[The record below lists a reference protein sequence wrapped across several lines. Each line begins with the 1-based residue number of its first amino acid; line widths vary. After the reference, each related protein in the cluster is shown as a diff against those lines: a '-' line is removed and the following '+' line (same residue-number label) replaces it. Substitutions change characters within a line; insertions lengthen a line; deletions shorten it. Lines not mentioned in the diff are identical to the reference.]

1 MKGETN
7 MTKEVITIETTQQ
20 KLLNR
25 KKKLNLEIG
34 RLEKELV
41 DNFIFYPGEKVPG
54 GGPKGESYDEV
65 ITQLLTRLTE
75 LEKVIRLRNYVNQN
89 ISVRIKANQYFEG
102 INDSTVEMTLDQII
116 IRIGRVTRLVEI
128 IKNVRETFPT
138 LVRTRKRRTFL
149 SDTEDLV
156 LETKPKS
163 EYILPQT
170 KKSLEEVNAMYQNLR
185 EYREYLENDVLPY
198 INSRIEVPED
208 YALEKVNLNQLL

>member
-1 MKGETN
+1 MKGETT
-7 MTKEVITIETTQQ
+7 MTKKVITIETTQQ

-34 RLEKELV
+34 RLEKELI
-41 DNFIFYPGEKVPG
+41 DNFIFYPDEKVPG

-65 ITQLLTRLTE
+65 ITQLLSRFTE

-89 ISVRIKANQYFEG
+89 ISVRIKTNQYFEG
-102 INDSTVEMTLDQII
+102 SNDSTVEMTLDQII
-116 IRIGRVTRLVEI
+116 IRIGRVTRLAEI

-149 SDTEDLV
+149 SEAEDLV

-198 INSRIEVPED
+198 INSRIKVPED
-208 YALEKVNLNQLL
+208 YELEKVNLDQLQ

>member
-1 MKGETN
+1 MKGEPN

-41 DNFIFYPGEKVPG
+41 DNFIFYPDEKVPG

-65 ITQLLTRLTE
+65 ITQLLSRLTE

-89 ISVRIKANQYFEG
+89 ISVRIKANQYFEDT
-102 INDSTVEMTLDQII
+102 NDATVEMTLDQII
-116 IRIGRVTRLVEI
+116 IRIGRVTRLEEI
-128 IKNVRETFPT
+128 IKNVREIFPT
-138 LVRTRKRRTFL
+138 LFRTRKRRTFL
-149 SDTEDLV
+149 SDSEDLV

-170 KKSLEEVNAMYQNLR
+170 KKSLEEVNAMHQNLH
-185 EYREYLENDVLPY
+185 EYREYLETDVLPY
-198 INSRIEVPED
+198 INSRIKVPED
-208 YALEKVNLNQLL
+208 YALEKVNFTQLL